1 MEEAANA
8 AGAMF
13 DKFECYRQ
21 VKGRPYSPPGEPA
34 TFQELAHCIEIA
46 ASLMGKAVSWFG
58 VDGTVA
64 DFPAFDELLRA
75 GSWFVIAGVAEQ
87 VLQPGQDYGHYLL
100 ARQLSG
106 TEVVVIDSYR
116 LYDGGSDRYALAQ
129 FHQAMKDNFDPIRDA
144 LAFRFI

>member
-34 TFQELAHCIEIA
+34 SFQELTRCIEIA
-46 ASLMGKAVSWFG
+46 ASLIEKAVKWFG
-58 VDGTVA
+58 SEGSVTNFA
-64 DFPAFDELLRA
+64 TFDELLRD
-75 GSWFVIAGVAEQ
+75 GSWFIIAGVAEQ

-100 ARQLSG
+100 ARQFSG
-106 TEVVVIDSYR
+106 TGVVVIDSYR
-116 LYDGGSDRYALAQ
+116 LYDGGSDRYDLAE
-129 FHQAMKDNFDPIRDA
+129 FHEAMKDNFDPVSDA
-144 LAFRFI
+144 LAFQFT